1 MHGPARKVSAEEKER
16 GYQVMTTWDE
26 YMAASA
32 AEFQQQRQLRRMVVL
47 AGSGHID
54 RGFGIPQCTV
64 KRTGGKAVTVK
75 IELGRTREQTPDDGV
90 ADFMIYVRD
99 DSYADPRSGRLLV
112 FSFVLVGEPPCGCL
126 HGLLDG
132 IAAGKE

>member
-54 RGFGIPQCTV
+54 RGFGIPQRTV

-75 IELGRTREQTPDDGV
+75 IELGRTPEQMPDDGV
-90 ADFMIYVRD
+90 ADFMIYVR
-99 DSYADPRSGRLLV
+99 
-112 FSFVLVGEPPCGCL
+112 
-126 HGLLDG
+126 
-132 IAAGKE
+132 